1 MSDNGQL
8 FSKKKKSLNNSIIN
22 TDSYQNSYID
32 QHKIP
37 KENLDGDEDNKKVY
51 ENQKSS
57 LKTDVLNEKR
67 KKVSDVIDVSLNKR
81 DSIIGEKLILEN
93 PREKIANRRINN
105 ATINSMRHRIGITD
119 EPFFMYFRRN
129 ACSNKKELALREI
142 YDMIS
147 DNTTLVS
154 SILSKDEP
162 AEAEKPEENFP
173 AVQYALAKAVDKYI
187 GTKEEAISSSKTFD
201 ICSLSIVLYKK
212 APLRPLFEYA
222 RISPS
227 YVLGG
232 DQKEGLWYTD
242 FTDGTAHRFCPLQA
256 NTRGSIIRRTYMRL
270 FCIFGRLIPAR
281 PG

>member
-162 AEAEKPEENFP
+162 AEAENRKKIFLLFNMHLQKLLINTSERKRKLSHP
-173 AVQYALAKAVDKYI
+173 QK
-187 GTKEEAISSSKTFD
+187 
-201 ICSLSIVLYKK
+201 LSIFV
-212 APLRPLFEYA
+212 
-222 RISPS
+222 PS
-227 YVLGG
+227 
-232 DQKEGLWYTD
+232 
-242 FTDGTAHRFCPLQA
+242 A
-256 NTRGSIIRRTYMRL
+256 
-270 FCIFGRLIPAR
+270 
-281 PG
+281 